1 MASGDIGGS
10 KAQLRFF
17 QGGNKLHF
25 PFTVKGVYTIFA
37 LKSGLL
43 HTLFAMPRFPWHG
56 ASGVL
61 PTPCFADPRRL
72 RLFRPPI
79 SRLRGLSTELSTIS
93 LFY

>member
-25 PFTVKGVYTIFA
+25 PFTVKGVYAIFA

-43 HTLFAMPRFPWHG
+43 HTTIAMPQFPWHG
-56 ASGVL
+56 ALGVL
-61 PTPCFADPRRL
+61 LTPGFADPYRL
-72 RLFRPPI
+72 HQFRPPI
-79 SRLRGLSTELSTIS
+79 SRLRDLSTELSTI
-93 LFY
+93 